1 MIAMKKMVK
10 ISLYMLMLVG
20 SFTAVSCRDTN
31 PGNNEP
37 DMGMTTDSIFE
48 KNDTIDNNKSTSGAD
63 TEMDGE

>member
-1 MIAMKKMVK
+1 
-10 ISLYMLMLVG
+10 MLTLAG
-20 SFTAVSCRDTN
+20 SITAVSCRDTN

-37 DMGMTTDSIFE
+37 DMGMTTDSVFE